1 MKKTQVTQVPEK
13 AKKGLFRIIFSR
25 TGIILLLILMQI
37 GLVVGTT
44 YYLEAYK
51 DFIYGIFVLMRVVV
65 LIYIINDSGMPEF
78 TMAWLLFV
86 ILTPLI
92 GTIFFI
98 YVKMQPGTKFLRS
111 RQAALKIETD
121 EYIVFPNGS
130 GPGCGRC
137 YLGKQISKC
146 KFVVLFIPSVRFP
159 DLSEY
164 RGEIFSIGRI

>member
-78 TMAWLLFV
+78 KMTWLLFV

-111 RQAALKIETD
+111 RQAALKIIARLKCYPTFR
-121 EYIVFPNGS
+121 YVYNVNISFILNTI
-130 GPGCGRC
+130 CGI
-137 YLGKQISKC
+137 Y
-146 KFVVLFIPSVRFP
+146 P
-159 DLSEY
+159 
-164 RGEIFSIGRI
+164 

>member
-65 LIYIINDSGMPEF
+65 RMIYIINDSGMPEYKNDVASICYSDAIDRNDF
-78 TMAWLLFV
+78 LYLRQNADRQRSSCAPDRRLLR
-86 ILTPLI
+86 
-92 GTIFFI
+92 
-98 YVKMQPGTKFLRS
+98 LR
-111 RQAALKIETD
+111 QT
-121 EYIVFPNGS
+121 
-130 GPGCGRC
+130 
-137 YLGKQISKC
+137 
-146 KFVVLFIPSVRFP
+146 
-159 DLSEY
+159 
-164 RGEIFSIGRI
+164 SIWFRTRM